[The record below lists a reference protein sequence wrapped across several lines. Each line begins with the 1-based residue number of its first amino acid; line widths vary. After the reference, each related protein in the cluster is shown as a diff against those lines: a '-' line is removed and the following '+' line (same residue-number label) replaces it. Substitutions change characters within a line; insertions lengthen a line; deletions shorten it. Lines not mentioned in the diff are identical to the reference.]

1 MQDRWIV
8 SEDKQADNFDI
19 MQIYKVG
26 GAVRDKLLNR
36 KVVDHDYVV
45 VGATV
50 DEMLARGFTSV
61 GKDFPVFLHPETHEE
76 YALARTERK
85 TGKGYHGFAFHADK
99 EVSLEADLMRRDLT
113 INAIAEDEQGNLYDP
128 YHGVQDIK
136 ERVLRHVSPAFA
148 EDPLRVLRVAR
159 FAARFAGYGFTIA
172 AETMAMMQCL
182 VAQDEMEA
190 LVAERVWQEVEKA
203 LSDHNPRIFFEV
215 LRQCG
220 ALARLFPEVDRL
232 FGVPQSKQWHPEIDT
247 GIHTMMVLEQAERL
261 SDSAVVR
268 FAALVHDLGKGST
281 AKELWPRHIA
291 HEARGVP
298 LVKQLCQ
305 RLKVANEFRALA
317 LLVTEFHLNYHR
329 IEELKPSTIV
339 DLLSRLDAFRR
350 PERFEQFLLACE
362 ADSRGRLGYEDI
374 PDDKTR
380 LFRDFFHA
388 AATVSP
394 KEIVAQ
400 GFKGA
405 EISEQLRLK
414 RIAAVR
420 QIRQARE
427 H

>member
-1 MQDRWIV
+1 
-8 SEDKQADNFDI
+8 

-26 GAVRDKLLNR
+26 GAVRDKLLKR

-45 VGATV
+45 VGASV
-50 DEMLARGFTSV
+50 DEMLERGFTPV

-99 EVSLEADLMRRDLT
+99 EVTLEEDLIRRDLT

-136 ERVLRHVSPAFA
+136 DRVLRHVSPSFV

-159 FAARFAGYGFTIA
+159 FAARYADYSFTIA
-172 AETMAMMQCL
+172 DETMAMMQCL
-182 VAQDEMEA
+182 VEHDEMEA

-203 LSDHNPRIFFEV
+203 LSDHHPRIFFEV

-247 GIHTMMVLEQAERL
+247 GIHTMMVLEQAECL
-261 SDSAVVR
+261 SDKATVR
-268 FAALVHDLGKGST
+268 FAALVHDLGKGT
-281 AKELWPRHIA
+281 TPREQWPKHIA

-298 LVKQLCQ
+298 LVEQLCQ
-305 RLKVANEFRALA
+305 RLKVPNEFRALA

-329 IEELKPSTIV
+329 IEELKLSTIV

-362 ADSRGRLGYEDI
+362 ADSRGRSGYEDL

-380 LFRDFFHA
+380 LFRDFFQA
-388 AATVSP
+388 AAQVSP
-394 KEIVAQ
+394 KAIVEQGYKGPEIA
-400 GFKGA
+400 
-405 EISEQLRLK
+405 EQLRLK

-420 QIRQARE
+420 QLRQQE
-427 H
+427 Q